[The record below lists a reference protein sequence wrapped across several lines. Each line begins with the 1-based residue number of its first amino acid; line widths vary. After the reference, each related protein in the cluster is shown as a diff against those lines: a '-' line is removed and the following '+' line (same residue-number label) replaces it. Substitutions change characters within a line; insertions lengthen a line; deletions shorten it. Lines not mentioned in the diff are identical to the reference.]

1 MGAVRDHRSKSSM
14 PVTWLS
20 GDRGDSAKEL
30 HTRSRDEKR
39 LLDATA
45 EWVNHFD
52 RKTWRQELSDRAI
65 SSRSNREKVA
75 GLKSPFCVSEE
86 LQCYGGDESGL
97 TSESERPSYRS
108 VDDEEEDYA
117 SGHRQEPHQDIDHV
131 HRQKRQR
138 TT

>member
-20 GDRGDSAKEL
+20 GDCGDSAKEL

-39 LLDATA
+39 LLDANA
-45 EWVNHFD
+45 EWVNHFN
-52 RKTWRQELSDRAI
+52 RETWRQELSVRAI
-65 SSRSNREKVA
+65 SSRTNRETVA
-75 GLKSPFCVSEE
+75 GLKSPFRVSEE

-117 SGHRQEPHQDIDHV
+117 SGRRHAGGR
-131 HRQKRQR
+131 RQKRQR

>member
-20 GDRGDSAKEL
+20 GDRAEEAKEL
-30 HTRSRDEKR
+30 HTRSQDKKR

-52 RKTWRQELSDRAI
+52 RETWRQELSDRAI
-65 SSRSNREKVA
+65 PRRTNRETVA
-75 GLKSPFCVSEE
+75 GLKSPFRVSEE

-97 TSESERPSYRS
+97 TSELERPSYRS
-108 VDDEEEDYA
+108 VDDEEEDDA
-117 SGHRQEPHQDIDHV
+117 SGRRHASGR
-131 HRQKRQR
+131 RQKRQR